1 MRDHSRNSTMIGS
14 AAASRRKQR
23 GSVRR
28 QEAMTSASRLSSL
41 APAMVKRSRNRSI
54 CFGLMAWTL
63 KPRSINVSTT
73 GPCGTSIATR
83 IWLGSAAPLAAMF
96 EDFLADLAPVAVGQ
110 EHTVAQAS
118 PIDAG
123 VPSSLI
129 AHRHSPVQAR
139 AAAILADPC
148 TGARGAVCASGANS
162 PRGVD
167 RGQSVGAQV
176 PSRWSS
182 HRMVWV
188 APDESARFREATP
201 IRAVARQS
209 RYVPLRVTSRHR
221 RQALQEP
228 CDEGT
233 RMDAAT
239 RLVAGELAGAD
250 QRFRVFDF
258 PKDEK
263 RCARNRHL
271 ALQSAQGEYIAYL
284 DDDDYW
290 FPEHLETLRNAL
302 AEADFAHTRLLML
315 HPDSRLEAFQDS
327 LEDPMTRERM
337 LAEAYNFIGPTQAA
351 HRLSTYRELPEGWST
366 PEDENFN
373 DLSMWRKFLRK
384 PETRFR
390 SSRAITTLH
399 LPSSGRKS
407 WSLAERLRELKYWG
421 ALLDRQETRA
431 RINLLF
437 GESPGRELSRL
448 VTVHTNSLLV
458 NTENGIATEPE
469 NANV

>member
-1 MRDHSRNSTMIGS
+1 
-14 AAASRRKQR
+14 
-23 GSVRR
+23 
-28 QEAMTSASRLSSL
+28 
-41 APAMVKRSRNRSI
+41 
-54 CFGLMAWTL
+54 
-63 KPRSINVSTT
+63 
-73 GPCGTSIATR
+73 
-83 IWLGSAAPLAAMF
+83 
-96 EDFLADLAPVAVGQ
+96 
-110 EHTVAQAS
+110 
-118 PIDAG
+118 
-123 VPSSLI
+123 
-129 AHRHSPVQAR
+129 
-139 AAAILADPC
+139 
-148 TGARGAVCASGANS
+148 
-162 PRGVD
+162 
-167 RGQSVGAQV
+167 
-176 PSRWSS
+176 
-182 HRMVWV
+182 
-188 APDESARFREATP
+188 
-201 IRAVARQS
+201 
-209 RYVPLRVTSRHR
+209 
-221 RQALQEP
+221 
-228 CDEGT
+228 
-233 RMDAAT
+233 MDAAT

-469 NANV
+469 NANVDDAES